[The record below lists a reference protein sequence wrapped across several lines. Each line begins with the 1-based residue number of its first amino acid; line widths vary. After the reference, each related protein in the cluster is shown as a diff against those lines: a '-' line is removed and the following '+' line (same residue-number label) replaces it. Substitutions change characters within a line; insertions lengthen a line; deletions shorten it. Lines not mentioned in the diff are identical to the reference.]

1 MPHVRLARMRETL
14 RGRGPSNG
22 NMGKGAD
29 VISQEG
35 RIVPSFNLIRFRL
48 FAGLLVSCLLGAATA
63 LAAEGPVPPYAGA
76 PPSAVSQGEQTAVLA
91 GGCFWGVDAV
101 FKHVKGVEN
110 VVAGYSGGS
119 AATAHYE
126 VVSAGGTG
134 HAESVRITFDPAKI
148 SYSDLLR
155 IFFSVAHDPTEQ
167 DRQGPDTGTQY
178 RSVIFY
184 AHEDQR
190 QIALAYIDQLNK
202 AKAFRR
208 PIVTQVVPL
217 MGFYPAEAYHQNFLA
232 LHPDNP
238 YIVYNDLPKLQE
250 LRKQFPALSKP

>member
-1 MPHVRLARMRETL
+1 M
-14 RGRGPSNG
+14 SNFSL
-22 NMGKGAD
+22 N
-29 VISQEG
+29 
-35 RIVPSFNLIRFRL
+35 RFRFFSWPACSFSIGAVAASAAGGPIPA
-48 FAGLLVSCLLGAATA
+48 FAGG
-63 LAAEGPVPPYAGA
+63 
-76 PPSAVSQGEQTAVLA
+76 PPSSAAKGEQTAVLA

-126 VVSAGGTG
+126 VVSAGRTG
-134 HAESVRITFDPAKI
+134 HAESVKITYDPSKI

-155 IFFSVAHDPTEQ
+155 IFFSVAHDPTELN
-167 DRQGPDTGTQY
+167 RQGPDEGTQY

-184 AHEDQR
+184 SNEDQK

-202 AKAFRR
+202 AKVFRK

-217 MGFYPAEAYHQNFLA
+217 KAFYPAEAYHQNFLA

-238 YIVYNDLPKLQE
+238 YIVYNDLPKLRKLQ
-250 LRKQFPALSKP
+250 KQFPTLYRP